1 MVDDTEYRVIF
12 ALHTCNLFYSVLNL
26 SRQSCVLFRYD
37 KKKSSPSLEFAH
49 CRWGGK
55 GSKNKVGA
63 NVFSVYGDWLQ
74 VMNFQW

>member
-12 ALHTCNLFYSVLNL
+12 ALHTCNFFYHVLNL

-37 KKKSSPSLEFAH
+37 KKKSSPSLDLPTVD
-49 CRWGGK
+49 GGK

-63 NVFSVYGDWLQ
+63 NVFLYMVIDYK
-74 VMNFQW
+74 